1 MLGLKILIVEDD
13 LMMGQGLEERLLD
26 FGYAITD
33 NVANSQDA
41 LLAFRR
47 RLPDLVICDIELK
60 KSKLDGIQLAAAFN
74 QIEKV
79 PIIFLT
85 SFGDSATV
93 ERAKKVNPAYY
104 LIKPCTSPQLQV
116 AIDFALENFM
126 TKNTAEAIQSLK
138 VQRTPSCLLYAS
150 SNFFFVKDR
159 NKYVRVEI
167 ADIVL
172 VEALGYNVKIIT
184 DDYSVVL
191 TANLSSFSKQVQDKS
206 LVRVHRSHVININK
220 LISFDAGRAFLRYK
234 NEIKEVSI
242 GGTYREEFQKT
253 LPRLMSD

>member
-1 MLGLKILIVEDD
+1 MHGLKILIIEDD
-13 LMMGQGLEERLLD
+13 LLIGQGLEEQLLD

-33 NVANSQDA
+33 NVANSRDA

-47 RLPDLVICDIELK
+47 RLPDLVICDIELN

-74 QIEKV
+74 EVEKV

-85 SFGDSATV
+85 SFGDTKTV

-104 LIKPCTSPQLQV
+104 LIKPCTPTQLQV
-116 AIDFALENFM
+116 AIDFALENFT
-126 TKNTAEAIQSLK
+126 TKKSAEVLHSLS
-138 VQRTPSCLLYAS
+138 TPKSPPCLLYSS

-159 NKYVRVEI
+159 NKYVRIEI

-172 VEALGYNVKIIT
+172 VEALGYNVRIIT
-184 DDYSVVL
+184 EDYSVVL

-206 LVRVHRSHVININK
+206 LVRIHRSHIVNINK
-220 LISFDAGRAFLRYK
+220 LVSFDTGRAFLKYK
-234 NEIKEVSI
+234 EDLKEMSI
-242 GGTYREEFQKT
+242 GKTYRESFQKA

>member
-1 MLGLKILIVEDD
+1 MPGLKILIIEDD
-13 LMMGQGLEERLLD
+13 LMMGQGLEEQLLD

-60 KSKLDGIQLAAAFN
+60 KSKLDGIELAAAFN
-74 QIEKV
+74 KIEKV

-85 SFGDSATV
+85 SFGDTETV
-93 ERAKKVNPAYY
+93 DRAKRVNPAYY
-104 LIKPCTSPQLQV
+104 LIKPCTSLQLQV

-126 TKNTAEAIQSLK
+126 TKNTAEIIHSLK
-138 VQRTPSCLLYAS
+138 TQKAPPCLLYSS
-150 SNFFFVKDR
+150 SNFFFVKDK

-172 VEALGYNVKIIT
+172 VEALSYNVKIIT

-191 TANLSSFSKQVQDKS
+191 TANLSSFSKQVENKS
-206 LVRVHRSHVININK
+206 LVRVHRSHIININK
-220 LISFDAGRAFLRYK
+220 LVSFDAGRAFLRYK
-234 NEIKEVSI
+234 NGLKEVSI
-242 GGTYREEFQKT
+242 GGTYREAFQKT
-253 LPRLMSD
+253 LPRLTSD